1 MKNLLNENG
10 VQIAMYKQE
19 PRISHKVIAEALGL
33 KPKNVA
39 ELITDYQSDF
49 AEMGVL
55 RFETAKPT
63 SENGGRPERIVYLNE
78 DQCYLLLTYSR
89 NTVKVRQAKIQL
101 VKAFRAARDLV
112 QQRKGQYLPM
122 YHHAHDAIS
131 NTAKRA
137 LEAGSTT
144 AEGIYHMNY
153 EKLINK
159 VLGVDSGNRDNLSLE
174 QLAFVSQAHSII
186 ASVLSTGVEAGKAYT
201 IVKGRL
207 NQLAAITTH
216 SLEAAA

>member
-1 MKNLLNENG
+1 MKNLLNQNG
-10 VQIAMYKQE
+10 VQIAIYKNE
-19 PRISHKVIAEALGL
+19 PRISHKVIAEALG
-33 KPKNVA
+33 V
-39 ELITDYQSDF
+39 EGRSQYRTITEFQSDF
-49 AEMGVL
+49 EEFGKV
-55 RFETAKPT
+55 RFENTP
-63 SENGGRPERIVYLNE
+63 SPSGQRENIAYLNE
-78 DQCYLLLTYSR
+78 DQSYLLLTYSR
-89 NTVKVRQAKIQL
+89 NTAKARRAKIQL
-101 VKAFRAARDLV
+101 VKAFKAARDLV

-159 VLGVDSGNRDNLSLE
+159 ILGVDSGNRDNLSLE
-174 QLAFVSQAHSII
+174 QLAFVTQAHSII
-186 ASVLSTGVEAGKAYT
+186 ANVLSSGVDAGKAYT